1 MPFCPTIVSY
11 NFFEITGF
19 EREPTIGNVECKSGG
34 EGWGPSGLVCQ
45 LYKDMIV
52 QYLKKKNIYV
62 QTTKLNKRRPGWG
75 PGGLVCQ
82 LYKDLSAR
90 AQTNS

>member
-52 QYLKKKNIYV
+52 QYLKKKNICANN
-62 QTTKLNKRRPGWG
+62 QTEQKASRVGAWWTGVSTIQG
-75 PGGLVCQ
+75 PERSST
-82 LYKDLSAR
+82 D
-90 AQTNS
+90 